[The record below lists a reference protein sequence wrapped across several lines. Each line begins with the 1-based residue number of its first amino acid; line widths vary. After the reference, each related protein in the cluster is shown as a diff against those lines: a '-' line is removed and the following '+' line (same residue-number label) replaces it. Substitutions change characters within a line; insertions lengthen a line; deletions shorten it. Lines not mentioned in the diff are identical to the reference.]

1 MLELPSRTYEFASSL
16 KSFFGGGTVMG
27 LGVAGLAVL
36 GLTTFYIFLP
46 FFMNGVWTSTEDMT
60 IV

>member
-1 MLELPSRTYEFASSL
+1 
-16 KSFFGGGTVMG
+16 MG
-27 LGVAGLAVL
+27 RVAGLAVL
-36 GLTTFYIFLP
+36 GLTTFFIFFF

>member
-1 MLELPSRTYEFASSL
+1 
-16 KSFFGGGTVMG
+16 MG
-27 LGVAGLAVL
+27 LGVGFGRSRIDYSLFSSS
-36 GLTTFYIFLP
+36 T